1 MLCNMSSLFSKMYDF
16 RRNSAN
22 ANGIFLDGEKNLGTF
37 VAYHRT
43 KCDALRGIDHVLVH
57 SLRFVCGKNE
67 SEWNDMLVNDNTFHG
82 CKVSNTLTVVRYSSF

>member
-1 MLCNMSSLFSKMYDF
+1 MLEDNTYFCKLNDF

-57 SLRFVCGKNE
+57 SLRFVCGQDE
-67 SEWNDMLVNDNTFHG
+67 SQWNDMLINDHTFHG
-82 CKVSNTLTVVRYSSF
+82 RKVSNAW